1 MKISNFDPS
10 NLDGEEFKRIV
21 SILLN
26 NMVSALNGGLTFQDN
41 FSQSTQSVQFT
52 AANTEVTVN
61 HNIGR
66 IPVGY
71 LVLGLDQAAIVYN
84 GVQENTSQSLFL
96 RASAPCTATV
106 MLF

>member
-1 MKISNFDPS
+1 MKVPHFDPS
-10 NLDGEEFKRIV
+10 NLEKDEFRRIV

-26 NMVSALNGGLTFQDN
+26 AITSILNGGAVFSDN
-41 FSQSTQSVQFT
+41 FSQSTQSVTFG

-71 LVLGLDQAAIVYN
+71 LVLGNDSAATIYN
-84 GVQENTSQSLFL
+84 GTTAFSAQAIFL
-96 RASAPCTATV
+96 RASAPCTATI